1 MVERDPATGAGASD
15 APSWQPPGVWG
26 ERPTWPVDGAQ
37 MVGGISSPTALPG
50 MDAAAGPLPEATD
63 RGEQVF
69 IDAWDAWARESGPPA
84 AARRRRSA
92 LLLAREVVET
102 ALLALA
108 IFLAV
113 RTVVQNFRVEGS
125 SMDPTYATGQYVLV
139 NKILYQR
146 VNLSPLARAL
156 PFLHLDGEERYL
168 FRGPR
173 RGEVIVF
180 HPPLPSTPSS
190 GERDFIKRVIGLPG
204 EHVLIRDGRV
214 YIDGQELVEPYLRN
228 VQTHCGSQWCDVVL
242 GPDQYFVMGDNRGN
256 SSDSRLWGPV
266 SGDKII
272 GKAWFVYLPF
282 ADFGPAPNQQP
293 VLAGA
298 PAGRGTQLRPAAGG
312 GSR

>member
-1 MVERDPATGAGASD
+1 M
-15 APSWQPPGVWG
+15 
-26 ERPTWPVDGAQ
+26 
-37 MVGGISSPTALPG
+37 
-50 MDAAAGPLPEATD
+50 
-63 RGEQVF
+63 
-69 IDAWDAWARESGPPA
+69 
-84 AARRRRSA
+84 
-92 LLLAREVVET
+92 VET
-102 ALLALA
+102 AILALA

-113 RTVVQNFRVEGS
+113 RAVVQNFRVEGS

-139 NKILYQR
+139 NKLLYQR
-146 VNLSPLARAL
+146 VNLAPLARAL

-293 VLAGA
+293 VLAGTSTEPGNAA
-298 PAGRGTQLRPAAGG
+298 PAGGGAGG
-312 GSR
+312 R

>member
-1 MVERDPATGAGASD
+1 MVEQDPAASPGAAD
-15 APSWQPPGVWG
+15 APSWQPPGVWVG
-26 ERPTWPVDGAQ
+26 RPAWPVDGYQAL
-37 MVGGISSPTALPG
+37 GGDEPTGLRSGAG
-50 MDAAAGPLPEATD
+50 VIAGPLPGTFD

-69 IDAWDAWARESGPPA
+69 IDAWDAWARESAPA
-84 AARRRRSA
+84 PAVRGRSA

-102 ALLALA
+102 ALLAVA

-113 RTVVQNFRVEGS
+113 RAVVQNFRVEGS

-146 VNLSPLARAL
+146 VNLAPLTRML
-156 PFLHLDGEERYL
+156 PFLHLDSSERYL

-180 HPPLPSTPSS
+180 HPPLPSMPSG

-204 EHVLIRDGRV
+204 EHVVIRDGRV
-214 YIDGQELVEPYLRN
+214 YIDGQELVEPYLHN

-242 GPDQYFVMGDNRGN
+242 GPDQYFVMGDNRAN

-272 GKAWFVYLPF
+272 GKAWFVYLPLD
-282 ADFGPAPNQQP
+282 DFGPAPNQQP
-293 VLAGA
+293 VLAGSLAA
-298 PAGRGTQLRPAAGG
+298 PGNAAPAAGG
-312 GSR
+312 SGTR

>member
-1 MVERDPATGAGASD
+1 VVWAGRSAWPADGYQAFDGDDPALGSISGTGA
-15 APSWQPPGVWG
+15 V
-26 ERPTWPVDGAQ
+26 
-37 MVGGISSPTALPG
+37 
-50 MDAAAGPLPEATD
+50 AGPLPGTID

-69 IDAWDAWARESGPPA
+69 VDAWDAWARESGPPPVV
-84 AARRRRSA
+84 RRHRSA
-92 LLLAREVVET
+92 LLLAREAVET
-102 ALLALA
+102 AILAVA

-113 RTVVQNFRVEGS
+113 RAVVQNFRVEGS

-146 VNLSPLARAL
+146 VNLAPLVRLL
-156 PFLHLDGEERYL
+156 PFLHVDSTERYL

-180 HPPLPSTPSS
+180 HPPLPSLPSG

-204 EHVLIRDGRV
+204 EHVVIRDGRV

-242 GPDQYFVMGDNRGN
+242 GPDQYFVMGDNRSN

-282 ADFGPAPNQQP
+282 DDFGPAPNQQP
-293 VLAGA
+293 VLAGEATPNAA
-298 PAGRGTQLRPAAGG
+298 PAGGVTPLQRP
-312 GSR
+312 